1 MRCGRVAQSAVAMA
15 PKRVGKFAHRSR
27 WRTNLLYR
35 RVSAAHLAN
44 AICSICGLDGAV
56 YISDG
61 TAPECKVCI
70 EHPFWADQRRAVAE
84 THQKRMSDLI
94 NKCGK
99 SAGVQLALS
108 HDARSVIAACLY
120 SGFPWNGPDT
130 GDFNMLGTGLRLEFV
145 PAPLRATWRIVND
158 FHYLSLHWEER
169 NRRTEPS
176 REAGRKLFR
185 SRGGGRSRSPSPA
198 SLSGEDSFC
207 SVTGR
212 ALPYTVYSC
221 DTCNELQ
228 SRCTKCT
235 IRLQHQ

>member
-27 WRTNLLYR
+27 WQTNLLRR
-35 RVSAAHLAN
+35 RVSAARLAN

-61 TAPECKVCI
+61 TAPQCKVCI
-70 EHPFWADQRRAVAE
+70 QAPFWADQRMAVAE

-99 SAGVQLALS
+99 SAGVQFALS

-169 NRRTEPS
+169 IRRTEPS
-176 REAGRKLFR
+176 MEAGRKLLR
-185 SRGGGRSRSPSPA
+185 SRGGGRRRSPSPA

-207 SVTGR
+207 
-212 ALPYTVYSC
+212 
-221 DTCNELQ
+221 
-228 SRCTKCT
+228 
-235 IRLQHQ
+235 

>member
-27 WRTNLLYR
+27 WRTNLLHR

-61 TAPECKVCI
+61 TAPQCKVCI
-70 EHPFWADQRRAVAE
+70 EAPFWADQITAVAE
-84 THQKRMSDLI
+84 THRKRMSVLI

-120 SGFPWNGPDT
+120 SGFPWNGPDA

-158 FHYLSLHWEER
+158 FHYLCLSWEER

-185 SRGGGRSRSPSPA
+185 SRGFGRSRGPA
-198 SLSGEDSFC
+198 LPLCPGGSFC
-207 SVTGR
+207 EVTGTP
-212 ALPYTVYSC
+212 LPYSVYSC
-221 DTCNELQ
+221 DTCQDLQ
-228 SRCTKCT
+228 SRCTTCT
-235 IRLQHQ
+235 IRYQHQ

>member
-1 MRCGRVAQSAVAMA
+1 MA
-15 PKRVGKFAHRSR
+15 PKSVGKFGPRRQSC
-27 WRTNLLYR
+27 WRTHLSYR

-61 TAPECKVCI
+61 TAPQCKVCI
-70 EHPFWADQRRAVAE
+70 QAPFWADQITAVAE
-84 THQKRMSDLI
+84 THRKRMNVLI

-99 SAGVQLALS
+99 SAGVQFALP
-108 HDARSVIAACLY
+108 HGAHSVIAACLY
-120 SGFPWNGPDT
+120 SGFPWNGPDA

-145 PAPLRATWRIVND
+145 PAPLRATWWIVND
-158 FHYLSLHWEER
+158 FHYLSLSWEER

-176 REAGRKLFR
+176 REAGRKLLR

-198 SLSGEDSFC
+198 SLSGEGSFC

-221 DTCNELQ
+221 DTCHDLQ
-228 SRCTKCT
+228 SRCTTCT
-235 IRLQHQ
+235 IRYQHQ

>member
-1 MRCGRVAQSAVAMA
+1 MVLM
-15 PKRVGKFAHRSR
+15 RVGKFARRSR

-44 AICSICGLDGAV
+44 AICSICDLDGAV

-61 TAPECKVCI
+61 TAPQCKVCI
-70 EHPFWADQRRAVAE
+70 EAPFWADQRGAVAE
-84 THQKRMSDLI
+84 IQQKRMSDLI

-130 GDFNMLGTGLRLEFV
+130 GDFNILGHTLRLEFV

-158 FHYLSLHWEER
+158 FHYLSLSWEER

-176 REAGRKLFR
+176 REAGRKLLR
-185 SRGGGRSRSPSPA
+185 SRGGGIRSRGPA
-198 SLSGEDSFC
+198 LPLCPGGSFC
-207 SVTGR
+207 EVTGIP
-212 ALPYTVYSC
+212 LPYTVYSC

>member
-27 WRTNLLYR
+27 WRTNLLHR

-61 TAPECKVCI
+61 TAPQCKVCI
-70 EHPFWADQRRAVAE
+70 EAPFWADQIRAVAE
-84 THQKRMSDLI
+84 THRKRMNVLI

-145 PAPLRATWRIVND
+145 PAPLRATWRIVCD
-158 FHYLSLHWEER
+158 FFYLSLHWEEQ
-169 NRRTEPS
+169 NRRTRPS
-176 REAGRKLFR
+176 KNAGRTLLE

-198 SLSGEDSFC
+198 SLSVEDSFI
-207 SVTGR
+207 SVTAR
-212 ALPYTVYSC
+212 ALAYTVYSC

-228 SRCTKCT
+228 SR
-235 IRLQHQ
+235 

>member
-1 MRCGRVAQSAVAMA
+1 MA
-15 PKRVGKFAHRSR
+15 PKRVGKFAQRQSR

-35 RVSAAHLAN
+35 RVSAARLAN

-61 TAPECKVCI
+61 TAPQCKVCI
-70 EHPFWADQRRAVAE
+70 EAPFWADQRMAVAE
-84 THQKRMSDLI
+84 THRKRMNVLI

-99 SAGVQLALS
+99 SAGVQFALS

-145 PAPLRATWRIVND
+145 PAPLRATWWIVND
-158 FHYLSLHWEER
+158 FHYLSLSWEER

-176 REAGRKLFR
+176 REAGLKLLR
-185 SRGGGRSRSPSPA
+185 SRGG
-198 SLSGEDSFC
+198 SFRRP
-207 SVTGR
+207 V
-212 ALPYTVYSC
+212 PNTVYSC
-221 DTCNELQ
+221 DTCHDLQ
-228 SRCTKCT
+228 SGRCTTCT
-235 IRLQHQ
+235 IRYQHQ